1 MQQDALLGLK
11 KVAFLSLLPNE
22 AIESL
27 ALKAKCCTFPKQTI
41 IITEKDE
48 TDSLYIIISGKV
60 KIFTSDNGGREVTLV
75 TQETGSY
82 FGELALLANEPRSA
96 SVITLEKTVCGV
108 ISKVD
113 FTLWLTEHPDVTLNL
128 LADLSEKVRQL
139 TQKVKHLAL
148 SNVHERTV
156 QVLYK
161 LAVRDEHGN
170 FFIQRRPTQQEL
182 ASMVGASREMINKV
196 LKDLSQKGH
205 IEIHERTMILKI
217 PF

>member
-11 KVAFLSLLPNE
+11 KVAFLSLLPND

-75 TQETGSY
+75 TQESGSY

-108 ISKVD
+108 ISKTD
-113 FTLWLTEHPDVTLNL
+113 FTVWLTEHPDVTLNL
-128 LADLSEKVRQL
+128 LGDLSQKVRQL
-139 TQKVKHLAL
+139 TTKVKQLAL
-148 SNVHERTV
+148 SNVNERTI

-161 LAVRDEHGN
+161 LAVKDDNGN
-170 FFIQRRPTQQEL
+170 FIIQRRPTQQEL

-196 LKDLSQKGH
+196 LKDLSHKGH
-205 IEIHERTMILKI
+205 IEIHEKTMLIKI
-217 PF
+217 PS

>member
-1 MQQDALLGLK
+1 
-11 KVAFLSLLPNE
+11 
-22 AIESL
+22 
-27 ALKAKCCTFPKQTI
+27 
-41 IITEKDE
+41 
-48 TDSLYIIISGKV
+48 
-60 KIFTSDNGGREVTLV
+60 
-75 TQETGSY
+75 
-82 FGELALLANEPRSA
+82 
-96 SVITLEKTVCGV
+96 
-108 ISKVD
+108 
-113 FTLWLTEHPDVTLNL
+113 VTLNL